1 MRYKINYDLK
11 VLIICYDCVDYY
23 NDFNL
28 FVGMSDHIYFIYLVM
43 CYSLTSQGDMFFF
56 FI

>member
-1 MRYKINYDLK
+1 MRYKINYDLN

-23 NDFNL
+23 KDFNL
-28 FVGMSDHIYFIYLVM
+28 FVGISDHIYFIYLVM
-43 CYSLTSQGDMFFF
+43 CYSLTSQGDMFFC